1 MRLKAA
7 AKSCRPVV
15 LSVDVE
21 EVAVSVEV
29 IVAVAAVVVREYVD
43 VGVGV
48 GVDVEGPLGHLVL
61 FVCFFFTCVKDSR

>member
-43 VGVGV
+43 VDV